1 MFYTLRN
8 EEEVGQEIKKSK
20 LRREH
25 VYVVTKL
32 WEQNGYEYCLKAFD
46 ASLKRYVKVALQPR
60 LAM

>member
-32 WEQNGYEYCLKAFD
+32 WEQNGYEHCLKAFD